1 MRKNKWWLLQLFADG
16 GEGSAAGS
24 DGGAAAETGVSD
36 VDAGHQRLRELGVP
50 EHKIRKNRSY
60 KASVAA
66 KAPVVAEQATD
77 QEHAKQDDA
86 AHSIDDQPKR
96 MTWEEIKNDPEYQK
110 AYQEETQRMVQQRLK
125 KSKATEE
132 AMEKLRPGL
141 DKLAVLYGMD
151 PDEIDYEAMAKAITG
166 DKQLSQ
172 RRALERGL
180 SEDVSDELDRLGLME
195 KRQKDQQNRTIE
207 EQARQ
212 EHFGKLRQQSEAV
225 KAKYPSFDLAEEL
238 KNPTFVRMVAPGVG
252 LSVEDAYYTI
262 HRKEIEQAALQAATD
277 QAAKNMANAVRS
289 GTMRPQ
295 ENGAAS
301 AAPTVS
307 AFSYKTASKEQR
319 EALKHRIRMAGA
331 RGEKIYPG
339 Q

>member
-77 QEHAKQDDA
+77 QEHAEQDDA
-86 AHSIDDQPKR
+86 AHSTDDQPKR

-319 EALKHRIRMAGA
+319 EALKQRIRMAGA